1 MQALMVSC
9 NIFFYDLGR
18 QLGIDTLTDY
28 ARQFGLGEPTGIE
41 LPEAL
46 GHMASPAYSKSIG
59 EIWNPGDVLQTSIG
73 QGKSLFTPL
82 QLATYTA
89 TLANGGIRMK
99 SHLVKSIKSYGLDE
113 TVQEIVPEVAVDMG
127 LSETAVKAIRDGM
140 IRASGQNGYNG
151 TSGAYFGDYP
161 ISVASKTGT
170 PESLDNLTS
179 TYICYMPAEDPEIA
193 IAVVI
198 EDGGQGYTG
207 APVARKIA
215 DQYFF
220 GGIRTETVTPPG
232 VLLP

>member
-1 MQALMVSC
+1 MTIC
-9 NIFFYDLGR
+9 G
-18 QLGIDTLTDY
+18 QLDHG
-28 ARQFGLGEPTGIE
+28 
-41 LPEAL
+41 
-46 GHMASPAYSKSIG
+46 
-59 EIWNPGDVLQTSIG
+59 
-73 QGKSLFTPL
+73 FTPI
-82 QLATYTA
+82 QLASYTA
-89 TLANGGIRMK
+89 TLASDGQRMQL
-99 SHLVKSIKSYGLDE
+99 HLVKSVNGYGSGAVEIKTEPKVVDQVPAS
-113 TVQEIVPEVAVDMG
+113 PEVFQVVR
-127 LSETAVKAIRDGM
+127 EGM
-140 IRASGQNGYNG
+140 IAASQPGG
-151 TSGAYFGDYP
+151 TSAQSWIDFP
-161 ISVASKTGT
+161 MTVASKTGT